1 MIRPAAIAV
10 VVPARDEEELLPGC
24 LDSIA
29 DAVEALAVEWPEI
42 VTRVFVV
49 LDACHDASA
58 EVVADRPEVVAITAN
73 AGCVG
78 IARSLGVE
86 AAADWA
92 ESATPGPLWVANTDA
107 DSEVPRHWLTAQA
120 QMADDGRDL
129 VVGTVR
135 PRPDDLDPSLLA
147 AWRERHST
155 ADGHEHI
162 HGANLGFSLRA
173 YRAVGGFAP
182 LPTHEDI
189 ELVGAIRRAGFD
201 ALATGAIP
209 VTTSG
214 RHDGRAPDGFALYLD
229 DLGA

>member
-1 MIRPAAIAV
+1 M
-10 VVPARDEEELLPGC
+10 
-24 LDSIA
+24 
-29 DAVEALAVEWPEI
+29 
-42 VTRVFVV
+42 
-49 LDACHDASA
+49 
-58 EVVADRPEVVAITAN
+58 
-73 AGCVG
+73 AG
-78 IARSLGVE
+78 
-86 AAADWA
+86 
-92 ESATPGPLWVANTDA
+92 
-107 DSEVPRHWLTAQA
+107 
-120 QMADDGRDL
+120 DGRDL

>member
-1 MIRPAAIAV
+1 VSRPTAIAV
-10 VVPARDEEELLPGC
+10 VVPARDEEELLPSC

-29 DAVEALAVEWPEI
+29 EAVESLRFARSDI

-49 LDACHDASA
+49 LDACRDGSA
-58 EVVADRPEVVAITAN
+58 GVVAARPEVVAMTTH

-78 IARSLGVE
+78 VARSIGVE
-86 AAADWA
+86 AAAEWA
-92 ESATPGPLWVANTDA
+92 ESAAPGPLWVANTDA
-107 DSEVPRHWLTAQA
+107 DSVVPRHWLTTQA
-120 QMADDGRDL
+120 RMADEGRDL

-135 PRPDDLDPSLLA
+135 PRPDDLDPVLLA

-155 ADGHEHI
+155 SDGHEHI

-173 YRAVGGFAP
+173 YRAIGGFAP
-182 LPTHEDI
+182 LPSQEDV
-189 ELVGAIRRAGFD
+189 ELVGAMRRAGLD
-201 ALATGAIP
+201 SLATGAIP

-229 DLGA
+229 GLGA